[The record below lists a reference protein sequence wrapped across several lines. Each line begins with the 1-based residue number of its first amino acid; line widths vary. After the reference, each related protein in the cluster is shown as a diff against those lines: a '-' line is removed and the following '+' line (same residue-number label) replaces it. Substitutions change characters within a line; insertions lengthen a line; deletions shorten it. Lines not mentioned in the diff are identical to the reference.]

1 MTGPLAVF
9 IGPMGAGKT
18 RIGKRVARALD
29 VPFTD
34 TDKVIVAAYGP
45 IADIFDAHGEPH
57 FRALERDVVREAL
70 TGPGV
75 VSLGGGAVL
84 AAETQRLLAELPVV
98 YLQVDADAVTARLA
112 DGTRPL
118 VRGGIEDWQRIYD
131 ARRAIYEGLASV
143 TFDTSRLPRDRI
155 AQDVVAWI
163 ASRDRAQGAAW
174 DAAPRS
180 AQESETR

>member
-1 MTGPLAVF
+1 MTAPLAVF

-34 TDKVIVAAYGP
+34 TDKVIVAVHGP
-45 IADIFDAHGEPH
+45 IADIFDQHGEPH

-70 TGPGV
+70 EGGGI

-84 AAETQRLLAELPVV
+84 DEGTRQVLAGLPVV
-98 YLQVDADAVTARLA
+98 YLRVDADAVASRLA
-112 DGTRPL
+112 DGRRPL

-131 ARRAIYEGLASV
+131 ARRDTYERLASV

-163 ASRDRAQGAAW
+163 ESRGMGER
-174 DAAPRS
+174 
-180 AQESETR
+180 

>member
-1 MTGPLAVF
+1 MTAPLAVF

-18 RIGKRVARALD
+18 RIGKRVARALE

-34 TDKVIVAAYGP
+34 TDKVIVAAHGP
-45 IADIFDAHGEPH
+45 IADIFDQHGEPH
-57 FRALERDVVREAL
+57 FRGLERDVVHDAL
-70 TGPGV
+70 TGGGV

-84 AAETQRLLAELPVV
+84 DPGTQHALEGLPVI
-98 YLQVDADAVTARLA
+98 YLRVDADAVSSRLA
-112 DGTRPL
+112 DGKRPL

-131 ARRAIYEGLASV
+131 ARRATYESLASV

-163 ASRDRAQGAAW
+163 ESRGL
-174 DAAPRS
+174 
-180 AQESETR
+180 ETR